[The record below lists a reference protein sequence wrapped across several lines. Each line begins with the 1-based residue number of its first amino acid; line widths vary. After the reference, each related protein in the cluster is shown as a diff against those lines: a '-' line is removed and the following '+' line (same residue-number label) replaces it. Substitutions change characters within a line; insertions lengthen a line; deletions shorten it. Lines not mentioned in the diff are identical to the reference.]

1 MIAPTHS
8 HFVRSLSF
16 RENAHDRRTV
26 EHAFYF
32 LHFSLWHW
40 AQHQLF
46 KISCSSDFVPQVNQW
61 LSKSRVM
68 QILTT
73 PEKLWLF
80 NAMLLGQIRAPT
92 IQWAKDMVDIP
103 GATSSALSFPAAV
116 VDAGSYSCTATNV
129 VAPVMS
135 SPVVIVV
142 FGRIINITKVINS
155 IFYFIYVFQ
164 APRLPWQFQD
174 LMRGMKRVM
183 LWCWHAKPLEE
194 IPHNM
199 CSSGWR
205 AELHCPQ
212 KRLRLLVFPH

>member
-1 MIAPTHS
+1 
-8 HFVRSLSF
+8 
-16 RENAHDRRTV
+16 
-26 EHAFYF
+26 
-32 LHFSLWHW
+32 
-40 AQHQLF
+40 
-46 KISCSSDFVPQVNQW
+46 
-61 LSKSRVM
+61 M

-142 FGRIINITKVINS
+142 FGRIINITKVLNS

-164 APRLPWQFQD
+164 APRLP
-174 LMRGMKRVM
+174 
-183 LWCWHAKPLEE
+183 
-194 IPHNM
+194 
-199 CSSGWR
+199 
-205 AELHCPQ
+205 
-212 KRLRLLVFPH
+212 